1 MICNRH
7 ALIGKL
13 RETLAA
19 NPFWRQRLSS
29 RSLHTA
35 AIHLAIFRE
44 PYLRFVMEGKKTVE
58 TRFAKRACPPYRR
71 VTDGDIVLL
80 KRAASDI
87 VGICT
92 VEKVWFYQVDAKTI
106 SFIRK
111 KFGPAICPVDSSF
124 WDERQGASVATLML
138 VGNVTSV
145 DGIEI
150 RKRDRRGW
158 VVFED
163 DGQRTFW

>member
-1 MICNRH
+1 MICDRH
-7 ALIGKL
+7 ALIEQL
-13 RETLAA
+13 REALSA
-19 NPFWRQRLSS
+19 NPFWKQRLSF
-29 RSLHTA
+29 RSLRA
-35 AIHLAIFRE
+35 ATIHLAIFRE

-92 VEKVWFYQVDAKTI
+92 VEKVWFYQVDAKTM
-106 SFIRK
+106 SFIKK
-111 KFGPAICPVDSSF
+111 KFGAAICPVDSSF
-124 WDERQGASVATLML
+124 WDERQRASVATLML
-138 VGNVTSV
+138 VGNVASV

-158 VVFED
+158 VVFESD
-163 DGQRTFW
+163 RQATLW